1 MVINKTFDQLHSF
14 LDQKHDCYVCEGSNF
29 SSWAKEEYLEALLCN
44 DCGMISVNPHFTEE
58 GLDQFYNR
66 YYENRV
72 ISSELGEQRK
82 AMYKQDR
89 DWILNY
95 ISKGKVLDI
104 GCSGG
109 NFLGTFDSN
118 NWDKYGI
125 DLTDDALESAA
136 RNYNIKTFKGRV
148 WETDVGDD
156 YDLVMMRG
164 VIEHFKNPIP
174 PMKKAI
180 EILKPGGLMYVTATP
195 AGDSFAFN
203 VYRHKWRLFTPLEH
217 IHFFSEKH
225 LNKLFQEFGASP
237 MSVHYPYQETP
248 YANLREDHERIMKDI
263 IKINESNS
271 LDNIDYSQAFPG
283 SMLTG
288 VWKKN

>member
-1 MVINKTFDQLHSF
+1 
-14 LDQKHDCYVCEGSNF
+14 
-29 SSWAKEEYLEALLCN
+29 
-44 DCGMISVNPHFTEE
+44 MISVNPHFTEE

-156 YDLVMMRG
+156 YELVFAVSPENREVFHG
-164 VIEHFKNPIP
+164 IVEKHPLP
-174 PMKKAI
+174 VT
-180 EILKPGGLMYVTATP
+180 EIG
-195 AGDSFAFN
+195 F
-203 VYRHKWRLFTPLEH
+203 FTE
-217 IHFFSEKH
+217 IRFFSCFVEI
-225 LNKLFQEFGASP
+225 P
-237 MSVHYPYQETP
+237 
-248 YANLREDHERIMKDI
+248 
-263 IKINESNS
+263 
-271 LDNIDYSQAFPG
+271 
-283 SMLTG
+283 
-288 VWKKN
+288 KN